1 VEDET
6 VVAQT
11 SYSIGKKLFLSFGAA
26 ITASLLLASVTF
38 LSIARINSSLDEIV
52 DHSARRQL
60 LARSI
65 SLNLSEMNSL
75 VRGIEVHS
83 LIKDPAT
90 VDEYHQQYQREV
102 VGMSANATE
111 LAPIATT
118 PVGKEFLLFVNTTLP
133 RLADLNERIYAK
145 AAGGDVPRAV
155 AIYKQEF
162 IPLEKQFRDLSDR
175 FAEAQ
180 NATMIE
186 TASSGRGVVA
196 QASWL
201 TSAMVLLSIVVGAIV
216 IFMVRQINHDLRC
229 TATSLS
235 EGAEQIAAAATQVS
249 SSSQSLAQGASQQ
262 AASIEETSAST
273 EEINSM
279 ARRNT
284 ENSNSTASMVSES
297 QIRFEETDRSLTEMI
312 AAMDGINASS
322 EQISR
327 IIKVI
332 DQIAFQTNILALNA
346 AVEAA
351 RAGEAGM
358 GFAVVADE
366 VRNLA
371 QRSAQAAKDT
381 ASLIED
387 SIAKS
392 QAGKLKVDQVATAIR
407 SITAASSKMKIL
419 VDEINLGSQEQSK
432 GIDQISRTIH
442 EMEKVT
448 QSTAANAEE
457 SAAAAEQLTA
467 QSQSV
472 MEIVDHLN
480 ALVGV
485 SASSS
490 NFSGLRSNIHRIPTN
505 GTRKPPAFRQALRS
519 MQSAVH
525 LASVPKLTVRTS
537 VRPASNLS
545 SFPLDDREFKE
556 F

>member
-1 VEDET
+1 
-6 VVAQT
+6 
-11 SYSIGKKLFLSFGAA
+11 
-26 ITASLLLASVTF
+26 
-38 LSIARINSSLDEIV
+38 
-52 DHSARRQL
+52 
-60 LARSI
+60 
-65 SLNLSEMNSL
+65 MNSL
-75 VRGIEVHS
+75 VREIEVHS

-90 VDEYHQQYQREV
+90 VGEYHQQYQREV
-102 VGMSANATE
+102 VAMSANATE

-118 PVGKEFLLFVNTTLP
+118 PGGKEFLLFVNTTLP

-145 AAGGDVPRAV
+145 AAGGDVPGAV

-180 NATMIE
+180 NAAMVE

-216 IFMVRQINHDLRC
+216 IFMVRQINHDLRY

-235 EGAEQIAAAATQVS
+235 GGAEQIAAATQVS

-297 QIRFEETDRSLTEMI
+297 QIRFEET
-312 AAMDGINASS
+312 
-322 EQISR
+322 
-327 IIKVI
+327 
-332 DQIAFQTNILALNA
+332 
-346 AVEAA
+346 
-351 RAGEAGM
+351 
-358 GFAVVADE
+358 
-366 VRNLA
+366 
-371 QRSAQAAKDT
+371 
-381 ASLIED
+381 D

-472 MEIVDHLN
+472 IEIVDHLN
-480 ALVGV
+480 TLVGV

-490 NFSGLRSNIHRIPTN
+490 NFSGLRSNIHRISTN

-519 MQSAVH
+519 MQGAAH
-525 LASVPKLTVRTS
+525 LASVPKLAVRTS

>member
-1 VEDET
+1 
-6 VVAQT
+6 
-11 SYSIGKKLFLSFGAA
+11 
-26 ITASLLLASVTF
+26 
-38 LSIARINSSLDEIV
+38 
-52 DHSARRQL
+52 
-60 LARSI
+60 
-65 SLNLSEMNSL
+65 MNSL
-75 VRGIEVHS
+75 VREIEVHS

-90 VDEYHQQYQREV
+90 VGEYHQQYQREV
-102 VGMSANATE
+102 VAMSANATE

-118 PVGKEFLLFVNTTLP
+118 PGGKEFLLFVNTTLP

-145 AAGGDVPRAV
+145 AAGGDVPGAV

-180 NATMIE
+180 NAAMVE
-186 TASSGRGVVA
+186 TASSGRSVVA

-201 TSAMVLLSIVVGAIV
+201 TSAMVLLSIVVAAIV
-216 IFMVRQINHDLRC
+216 IFMMRQINRDLRE

-284 ENSNSTASMVSES
+284 ENSNATAAMVSES
-297 QIRFEETDRSLTEMI
+297 QIRFEET
-312 AAMDGINASS
+312 
-322 EQISR
+322 
-327 IIKVI
+327 
-332 DQIAFQTNILALNA
+332 
-346 AVEAA
+346 
-351 RAGEAGM
+351 
-358 GFAVVADE
+358 
-366 VRNLA
+366 
-371 QRSAQAAKDT
+371 
-381 ASLIED
+381 D

-442 EMEKVT
+442 EMERVT
-448 QSTAANAEE
+448 QGNAANAEQ

-467 QSQSV
+467 QSQAV
-472 MEIVDHLN
+472 RDIVEHLN
-480 ALVGV
+480 ALIGSPSGPTHNPLRPSIHRVA
-485 SASSS
+485 ASS
-490 NFSGLRSNIHRIPTN
+490 
-505 GTRKPPAFRQALRS
+505 TRPAFRKALS
-519 MQSAVH
+519 TVNTAVH
-525 LASVPKLTVRTS
+525 LPGTAK
-537 VRPASNLS
+537 S
-545 SFPLDDREFKE
+545 SARGLAGKPNKFETRSAFPLDDEEFREFKA